1 MKRVVYLLI
10 ALLFSPSVLATGASP
25 VQLEIT
31 ESYSFENDFEG
42 WSVNATDVWGA
53 PPLAWSVT
61 RSQDQAKKGSTSVEF
76 FLANSNGAEK
86 IWIEKAF
93 AVEPNQIYHVD
104 VEYALASNEPS
115 TDVASSFTVITG
127 VLAKSPRTRVDLGPA
142 FKDSTRKPDSES
154 GYGWF
159 RKTYEFA
166 VRSDEQGMLHVVI
179 GIWGDWEVRKTYYID
194 DVHISLTKKP
204 QGTEFF
210 SFENDM
216 EGWMPNATDLDF
228 GSSSID
234 WSIARIQPFA
244 LGAEDGASAVEF
256 DINNVNQKGK
266 IWIERPFLVERG
278 SKYKVTVEYGF
289 NSGDRGSNPRFT
301 IITGV
306 LRRRPE
312 TADDL
317 VPAYQEETTS
327 GYWGWLHKNYTFKV
341 KSKKSDVLYVVIGI
355 RGTEVV
361 KQQNPHR
368 RYHIDSV
375 CVTLTK
381 ISK

>member
-1 MKRVVYLLI
+1 MKRIVYVLI
-10 ALLFSPSVLATGASP
+10 ALLFSPSVLAIGVSTVP
-25 VQLEIT
+25 QEIT
-31 ESYSFENDFEG
+31 ESSSFENDLEG
-42 WSVNATDVWGA
+42 WSVNATDVWGDA
-53 PPLAWSVT
+53 PLAWSVT
-61 RSQDQAKKGSTSVEF
+61 RSQDRAKDGNTSVKF
-76 FLANSNGAEK
+76 FLANSNDAEK
-86 IWIEKAF
+86 IWIEKAL

-142 FKDSTRKPDSES
+142 FKDSTRKPDSDS

-159 RKTYEFA
+159 SKKYEFA
-166 VRSDEQGMLHVVI
+166 VRSDEEGVLHVVI
-179 GIWGDWEVRKTYYID
+179 GIWGDWEVRKTYYVD
-194 DVHISLTKKP
+194 DVHIALTKKP
-204 QGTEFF
+204 EGTEFF

-216 EGWMPNATDLDF
+216 EGWIPSATDLDF

-234 WSIARIQPFA
+234 WSITRIQPYA
-244 LGAEDGASAVEF
+244 LGGEDGASAIQF

-278 SKYKVTVEYGF
+278 SKYKVNVEYGF

-306 LRRRPE
+306 LRGRPE

-327 GYWGWLHKNYTFKV
+327 VYWGWLHKNYTFKV

-361 KQQNPHR
+361 RQQDPHR
-368 RYHIDSV
+368 IYHIDSV
-375 CVTLTK
+375 VVTLTK
-381 ISK
+381 I

>member
-10 ALLFSPSVLATGASP
+10 ALLFSPSLLATGASP
-25 VQLEIT
+25 VPQEIT
-31 ESYSFENDFEG
+31 DAYSFENDLEG
-42 WSVNATDVWGA
+42 WSVNATDVGGNA
-53 PPLAWSVT
+53 PIDWSLT
-61 RSQDQAKKGSTSVEF
+61 RSQDMAKEGRTSMKF
-76 FLANSNGAEK
+76 YLQNFNDAGK

-115 TDVASSFTVITG
+115 TDVVSSFTVITG
-127 VLAKSPRTRVDLGPA
+127 VLAKSPKTAVDLAPA
-142 FKDSTRKPDSES
+142 FKNSTRKPSSES
-154 GYGWF
+154 GYEWF
-159 RKTYEFA
+159 DRKYEFA
-166 VRSDEQGMLHVVI
+166 VRSDEQGVLSIVI
-179 GIWGDWEVRKTYYID
+179 GIWGTWEVRKTYYVD
-194 DVHISLTKKP
+194 DVRIALTKKP
-204 QGTEFF
+204 EGTEFF

-216 EGWMPNATDLDF
+216 EGWTPNATDLDF
-228 GSSSID
+228 GGSSID
-234 WSIARIQPFA
+234 WSITRIQPYS
-244 LGAEDGASAVEF
+244 LGGEDGASAIQF

-278 SKYKVTVEYGF
+278 SKYKVNVEYGL

-306 LRRRPE
+306 LRGRPE

-317 VPAYQEETTS
+317 VPAYQEDATS

-355 RGTEVV
+355 RGTPVV
-361 KQQNPHR
+361 KQQDPHR
-368 RYHIDSV
+368 IYHIDSV

-381 ISK
+381 L